1 MVWGA
6 KMILWVYILWHS
18 IITIIQCLIIFLW
31 IRQQNPQNLN
41 HMKLIPMIK
50 CPIKALVTL

>member
-18 IITIIQCLIIFLW
+18 IITIIQCLINYLW
-31 IRQQNPQNLN
+31 IRQQNPQNLAKSHEIN
-41 HMKLIPMIK
+41 TH
-50 CPIKALVTL
+50 T

>member
-18 IITIIQCLIIFLW
+18 IITIIQCLINFLW

-41 HMKLIPMIK
+41 HMKLIPMLK
-50 CPIKALVTL
+50 